1 MIAGVSAL
9 INILSLDTTDS
20 LQRHL
25 GVVKSDHN
33 IYVVFFIFFILN
45 KSDYDVILTRFVEV
59 PFLV

>member
-1 MIAGVSAL
+1 MIARVSAL

-33 IYVVFFIFFILN
+33 IYVVFFFILT

>member
-33 IYVVFFIFFILN
+33 IYVVFFFFLT

>member
-1 MIAGVSAL
+1 MIARVSAL

-33 IYVVFFIFFILN
+33 IYVVFSFFLT

>member
-1 MIAGVSAL
+1 MIARVSAL

-33 IYVVFFIFFILN
+33 IYVVFFIFILT

>member
-1 MIAGVSAL
+1 MIARVSAL

-33 IYVVFFIFFILN
+33 IYVVFFFFILT

>member
-1 MIAGVSAL
+1 MIARVSAL

-33 IYVVFFIFFILN
+33 IYVVFFFYLT

>member
-1 MIAGVSAL
+1 MIARVSAL

-33 IYVVFFIFFILN
+33 IYVVFFFFLT

>member
-1 MIAGVSAL
+1 MIARVSAL

-33 IYVVFFIFFILN
+33 IYVVFFFLILT